1 MESFWKEAEREINEM
16 SKVQKVFW
24 LVIIAIVIV
33 GSLAIGGV
41 LTMQLVVQTIDLMKG
56 KI

>member
-1 MESFWKEAEREINEM
+1 VESFWKEAEREIIEM
-16 SKVQKVFW
+16 SRVQKVFW